1 MSGGYIF
8 HLIYYSHLHDALV
21 MHVHAGK
28 LVMNVL
34 CICKFRINE
43 LIIKMS

>member
-34 CICKFRINE
+34 CIKFRINE
-43 LIIKMS
+43 LIIKTS